1 MSHIENLIMNE
12 IRKALESLEKN
23 GVGFINY
30 ENTGNI
36 CYNVDDTQIMVNVRT
51 IKESV

>member
-12 IRKALESLEKN
+12 IRKALENLEKS
-23 GVGFINY
+23 GVGYINY

-36 CYNVDDTQIMVNVRT
+36 CYAVDDTQIMVNVRT